1 MYCDRNPGAGLAN
14 FDRLAFH
21 TPFAGMVVGA
31 HRTLLRKH
39 GRFTRDQVAAHFRD
53 TLEASLVLGQ
63 EVGNTYSASLY
74 VALCSLLAHG
84 AVADGQRVG
93 LFSYGSG
100 CCSEFYSGTLG
111 REAAHAAGPAAMT
124 SQVATRRKLDMAT
137 YELVSKLSEDRFSGV
152 KDAEFSTGPYQE
164 LYDDCLAGTGLAVL
178 DSIKNYERAYRFA

>member
-1 MYCDRNPGAGLAN
+1 
-14 FDRLAFH
+14 
-21 TPFAGMVVGA
+21 
-31 HRTLLRKH
+31 
-39 GRFTRDQVAAHFRD
+39 
-53 TLEASLVLGQ
+53 
-63 EVGNTYSASLY
+63 
-74 VALCSLLAHG
+74 
-84 AVADGQRVG
+84 
-93 LFSYGSG
+93 
-100 CCSEFYSGTLG
+100 LG